1 MPGPKAANVAKGE
14 SDKPPEFTIIRKL
27 MFAIDEFGPS
37 PLGELS
43 NEHSVTTN
51 WRSSAFLLAP
61 AVEEMDAKPGCKVAP
76 GMSCLSITVCSQLE
90 DLSTLGSFT
99 NGFQAAEQAG
109 R

>member
-1 MPGPKAANVAKGE
+1 MPGSKAANVAEGE

-27 MFAIDEFGPS
+27 VFAVDEFGPC

-51 WRSSAFLLAP
+51 RRSSPFLLAP
-61 AVEEMDAKPGCKVAP
+61 AVEEMDAKPDCKVAP
-76 GMSCLSITVCSQLE
+76 GMSCLPITICSQLE
-90 DLSTLGSFT
+90 DLSSLGAFT
-99 NGFQAAEQAG
+99 NGFQASEQAG